1 MMPSN
6 LQTYPAC
13 KPSGVEWLGD
23 VPQHWE
29 VRRISTV
36 SEMRVSNVDKHSS
49 ETEIPVRLCNYLD
62 VYNNDHVS
70 GRMRFMSATASR
82 AEIERFRLEQ
92 DDVLIT
98 KDSETWDDIGV
109 PALVAE
115 PASDLISGYHLAL
128 LRPHKQALSGRY
140 LLRALQSNTVAYQF
154 HVEAKGVTRYGLS
167 HGGIK
172 SVRLPL
178 PPRPEQAAIVRYLDY
193 VDRRIRRYVA
203 AKERL
208 IGLLEEEKQA
218 VINRAVTRGLDP
230 NVPLKRSGVEWLG
243 DVPAHWEV
251 RRTKSFFRLR
261 TEKSGVAHGRELL
274 SIYTHIGVRP
284 RKDLEE
290 KGNKASSTDDYWIVK
305 RGDLIANKLLAWM
318 GAIGVSHYDGVT
330 SPAYDILMPIGNLV
344 SDYYHHLFRTRL
356 YLQQFKQRSRGIM
369 DMRLRLYF
377 DQLGLIPIPV
387 PPVDV
392 QQAIVDYLDKA
403 AAHIDAAIT
412 RARRQIELLQEYRTR
427 LIADVVT
434 GKLDVRAAAA
444 RLPNETDDRAPIA
457 ESGRLAENI
466 DGSVRDANEAV
477 GELATAGEVTV

>member
-1 MMPSN
+1 MTAN
-6 LQTYPAC
+6 LHPYAVYR
-13 KPSGVEWLGD
+13 PSGVWWLGH
-23 VPQHWE
+23 VPEHWE
-29 VRRISTV
+29 VRRLRSVAAIVNGATPSTNVPTFWDGDIIWLTPEDLGRLERRHISDSKRRITTAGYESCGTTLGPPGSVAISTRAPIGHLGILTSASCV
-36 SEMRVSNVDKHSS
+36 NQGCRLLVPVEAIRSDYLYYEIATARPELESIGQGSTF
-49 ETEIPVRLCNYLD
+49 TEI
-62 VYNNDHVS
+62 
-70 GRMRFMSATASR
+70 SR
-82 AEIERFRLEQ
+82 GKLGGF
-92 DDVLIT
+92 
-98 KDSETWDDIGV
+98 
-109 PALVAE
+109 LVA
-115 PASDLISGYHLAL
+115 
-128 LRPHKQALSGRY
+128 
-140 LLRALQSNTVAYQF
+140 V
-154 HVEAKGVTRYGLS
+154 
-167 HGGIK
+167 
-172 SVRLPL
+172 
-178 PPRPEQAAIVRYLDY
+178 PPFPEQAAIVLYLDY
-193 VDRRIRRYVA
+193 VDRRIRRYVS

-218 VINRAVTRGLDP
+218 VIHRAVTRGLDP
-230 NVPLKRSGVEWLG
+230 NVPLKPSGVEWLG

-330 SPAYDILMPIGNLV
+330 SPAYDILMPIGDLV

-387 PPVDV
+387 PRVDE
-392 QQAIVDYLDKA
+392 QQAIVECLDKA
-403 AAHIDAAIT
+403 TADIDAAIGRT
-412 RARRQIELLQEYRTR
+412 KRQIDLIQEYRTR

-434 GKLDVRAAAA
+434 GQLDVREAAAT
-444 RLPNETDDRAPIA
+444 LPDEADDRDPID
-457 ESGRLAENI
+457 ESGRLAENV

-477 GELATAGEVTV
+477 GALIKEGEVTA

>member
-1 MMPSN
+1 MTAMMPSC
-6 LQTYPAC
+6 LQTYPAY

-23 VPQHWE
+23 VPAHWDKRKLRSVLTGNTE
-29 VRRISTV
+29 RNRPDLPLLSVVRERGVVRRDVTSKDENRNFIPDDLSNYKVVRAGQFAMNKMKAWQGSYGV
-36 SEMRVSNVDKHSS
+36 SAHDGIVSPAYFVFDLDSVTERYFHIAVRSKAYVPFFGQASDGVRIGQWDLSQARMR
-49 ETEIPVRLCNYLD
+49 EIPFFVP
-62 VYNNDHVS
+62 S
-70 GRMRFMSATASR
+70 
-82 AEIERFRLEQ
+82 
-92 DDVLIT
+92 
-98 KDSETWDDIGV
+98 IG
-109 PALVAE
+109 
-115 PASDLISGYHLAL
+115 
-128 LRPHKQALSGRY
+128 
-140 LLRALQSNTVAYQF
+140 
-154 HVEAKGVTRYGLS
+154 
-167 HGGIK
+167 
-172 SVRLPL
+172 
-178 PPRPEQAAIVRYLDY
+178 EQAAIVRYLDC
-193 VDRRIRRYVA
+193 VVRRIRRYVA
-203 AKERL
+203 AKEKL

-218 VINRAVTRGLDP
+218 VIHRAVTRGLDP
-230 NVPLKRSGVEWLG
+230 NVPLKPSGVEWLG

-330 SPAYDILMPIGNLV
+330 SPAYDILMPIGDLV

-392 QQAIVDYLDKA
+392 QQAIVECLDKA
-403 AAHIDAAIT
+403 TADIDAAVA

-434 GKLDVRAAAA
+434 GKLDVREAAAT
-444 RLPNETDDRAPIA
+444 LPDATDDRDPID
-457 ESGRLAENI
+457 ESRPLAENI
-466 DGSVRDANEAV
+466 HGDLLDADKAAE
-477 GELATAGEVTV
+477 ELVMDREVTV